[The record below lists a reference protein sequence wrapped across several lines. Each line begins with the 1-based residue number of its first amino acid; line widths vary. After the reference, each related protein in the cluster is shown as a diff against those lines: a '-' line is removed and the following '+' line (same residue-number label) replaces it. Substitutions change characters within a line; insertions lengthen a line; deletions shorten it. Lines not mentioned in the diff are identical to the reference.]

1 MSPLYRLLSVDC
13 LQRGRYQPRIVF
25 EQKALEE
32 LAGSIL
38 KQGLIEPLIVREIA
52 LGRYEIIAGERR
64 WRAAK
69 IAGLDEVPCLIGT
82 YSDEQAAALTLVEN
96 IQRQALNL
104 IEEAQGYR
112 RLCDEFHFQQDDIAV
127 LVSKSRSH
135 VANLLRLLTLCS
147 EVQQK
152 IIEGQVTLG
161 HARLLVGMAPAMQV
175 SFVRQVIENDWS
187 VRLLEEKVK
196 ALKKETKC
204 EKDTSN
210 DRDIERLQ
218 INLAEQIGAP
228 VQIITEKGQ
237 GGWLQVKFFDNDTL
251 AGLLERMGLSYD

>member
-25 EQKALEE
+25 EQKSLEE
-32 LAGSIL
+32 LAASIL
-38 KQGLIEPLIVREIA
+38 TQGLIEPLIVREIA
-52 LGRYEIIAGERR
+52 LRRYEIIAGERR
-64 WRAAK
+64 WRAAQ
-69 IAGLDEVPCLIGT
+69 IAGLKEVPCLIGQ
-82 YSDEQAAALTLVEN
+82 YSDEQAAAMTLVEN
-96 IQRQALNL
+96 IQREELNL
-104 IEEAQGYR
+104 IEEAQGYK
-112 RLCDEFHFQQDDIAV
+112 RLCDEFHFQQEDIAT

-135 VANLLRLLTLCS
+135 IANLLRLLSLCR
-147 EVQQK
+147 EVQEK
-152 IIEGQVTLG
+152 IIAGQLTLG
-161 HARLLVGMAPAMQV
+161 HARLMVGMTPALQI
-175 SFVRQVIENDWS
+175 SLSTQVIENEWS

-196 ALKKETKC
+196 ALKATPEAQKSTFK
-204 EKDTSN
+204 

-228 VQIITEKGQ
+228 VQITTEKGQ